1 MINIKEKHEKSFN
14 SNKINSLKSN
24 KNIKI
29 SLKNILSFQF

>member
-24 KNIKI
+24 KNIKNLI
-29 SLKNILSFQF
+29 EKYFKFY